1 MQALVGGA
9 SVDVS
14 AFLGGVK
21 LTLREILDLNVGDT
35 LRLNKVANDVV
46 VVSIDNKERY
56 LATVGY
62 RGYRKTIRIKEVI
75 QTEKD
80 RVKEVL
86 EVLENQRKV
95 KIGNIKE
102 EEE

>member
-1 MQALVGGA
+1 M
-9 SVDVS
+9 
-14 AFLGGVK
+14 
-21 LTLREILDLNVGDT
+21 VGDT
-35 LRLNKVANDVV
+35 IRLNKVYNDLVV
-46 VVSIDNKERY
+46 VNIDKKERY

-62 RGYRKTIRIKEVI
+62 KGYRKTIQIKEVI

-80 RVKEVL
+80 RVKEIL
-86 EVLENQRKV
+86 EVLENQRKI